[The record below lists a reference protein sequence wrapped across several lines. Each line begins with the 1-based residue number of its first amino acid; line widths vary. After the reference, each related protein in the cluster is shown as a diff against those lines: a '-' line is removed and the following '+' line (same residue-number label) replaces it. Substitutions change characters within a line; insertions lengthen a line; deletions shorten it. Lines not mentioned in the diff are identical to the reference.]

1 MEWLVAGLFA
11 LSMFIW
17 SIVFIVRKI
26 LRIRPL
32 VSPFQE
38 QLSLLAQASQK
49 APELAK
55 LASALQ
61 DDPVIHVAKR
71 LELKRRAR
79 KLKRERTRRLI
90 SRVF

>member
-32 VSPFQE
+32 IAPFQA
-38 QLSLLAQASQK
+38 QLSLLAEASQK

-55 LASALQ
+55 LASVLG
-61 DDPVIHVAKR
+61 DDPVIHVARR
-71 LELKRRAR
+71 LELQRQTR